1 MVLVSCSWFQS
12 LFHYLFEHIQSIKL
26 VFLLLTLNMQ
36 FSAGYGEFLFLDLN
50 LIMTMLS
57 SYKNQSID
65 LDRESIHW
73 FLDKGKNW
81 SLMG

>member
-1 MVLVSCSWFQS
+1 
-12 LFHYLFEHIQSIKL
+12 
-26 VFLLLTLNMQ
+26 MQ
-36 FSAGYGEFLFLDLN
+36 FSAGYGEILFLDLN

-81 SLMG
+81 SLMD